1 MKNTKDLISDAKKF
15 YQNKKYFEAKSK
27 LILALER
34 VQNDDITKLKLY
46 ILIAD
51 TCYKI
56 NELENTEKYLLKY
69 IKNGNPNSELLNWL
83 GNTYLKRRDYKN
95 SEKFYLD
102 SIKLD
107 EKNEDALI
115 NLAVLYH
122 NLGDQKKAISF
133 YNKILKKNPKNVGA
147 LYNLSNLDKEII
159 DTNIIKTLNKL
170 IKDDSLS
177 NFDIASSYFL
187 LAENA
192 KRQKNIEKE
201 IEMLN
206 EANKFSFKEKEI
218 KNNQVNEYWLKTISE
233 KFDRINFSSVQD
245 NKIETNH
252 IFPFFIIGL
261 PRSGSTLIESIISS
275 GKDNVENLGETNLVN
290 WAFIN
295 FNREF
300 LKDTTNADKDIKIN
314 FETTAYN
321 LKNSINNLN
330 LKKNK
335 KIFFSE
341 KSLENFYYIELILN
355 IYPNAKFINPC
366 RNLIDNIFA
375 IYKQFLSN
383 VSWSH
388 FIEDILLY
396 VNNYLLTIDY
406 FKKKFPGKILS
417 VSLEDFTDDP
427 KKISMEIYKFCNL
440 EWDEK
445 CLDFYKRN
453 DLFINT
459 ASNNQ
464 VRNSVQKYDKT
475 KYNSYKHILKPF
487 EKKYDW
493 LNLN

>member
-1 MKNTKDLISDAKKF
+1 M
-15 YQNKKYFEAKSK
+15 
-27 LILALER
+27 
-34 VQNDDITKLKLY
+34 
-46 ILIAD
+46 
-51 TCYKI
+51 
-56 NELENTEKYLLKY
+56 
-69 IKNGNPNSELLNWL
+69 
-83 GNTYLKRRDYKN
+83 
-95 SEKFYLD
+95 
-102 SIKLD
+102 
-107 EKNEDALI
+107 
-115 NLAVLYH
+115 
-122 NLGDQKKAISF
+122 
-133 YNKILKKNPKNVGA
+133 
-147 LYNLSNLDKEII
+147 
-159 DTNIIKTLNKL
+159 
-170 IKDDSLS
+170 S

-355 IYPNAKFINPC
+355 IYPNAKFINPY

-383 VSWSH
+383 ISWSH

-417 VSLEDFTDDP
+417 VSLENFTNDP

-440 EWDEK
+440 EWDKK

-464 VRNSVQKYDKT
+464 VRKSVQKYDKS

-487 EKKYDW
+487 KKKYDW